1 MSVSIL
7 ISILPWVIGSVG
19 VGLGIGFYL
28 GMSRY
33 ADKDKD
39 RVDAERESTF
49 RVLADLLSATE
60 QLTSDVNERNVEIKE
75 VGQDLI
81 GLDVDGELQVIQQRL
96 MKQVSSVLESNM
108 RLEDDLTVT
117 RSQVEQQA
125 EIIDEA
131 RREARTDALSG
142 VGNRKSMDE
151 RLEALLANCR
161 RSDAPFALLLADVD
175 NFKWVNDTHGHA
187 AGDVLIAHIGEF
199 LKKCVRTTDFV
210 ARYGGDEFA
219 LMLSEADQ
227 ETAIHAAER
236 LRANVCQHTFD
247 LGRGAEELAITFS
260 IGVAHSRREASAAE
274 ILKLADDALYQ
285 AKNNGRNRA
294 CCYWDGELLPVTQAL
309 KLSKCNNAKRQ
320 ATAESE
326 PSDADA
332 ARSSAV
338 EAPSNFQTA
347 KSTAPAPVGE
357 DQDSSILPA
366 AQEAR

>member
-1 MSVSIL
+1 MYTF

-33 ADKDKD
+33 ADRDKD

-81 GLDVDGELQVIQQRL
+81 GLDVDGELQVIQHRL
-96 MKQVSSVLESNM
+96 MKQVGSVLESNM
-108 RLEDDLTVT
+108 RLKDDLTVT
-117 RSQVEQQA
+117 QSQVEQQA
-125 EIIDEA
+125 EIIDEV

-175 NFKWVNDTHGHA
+175 HFKWVNDTHGHA

-199 LKKCVRTTDFV
+199 LKKCVRTKDFV

-219 LMLSEADQ
+219 LILSDADP

-247 LGRGAEELAITFS
+247 LGRGAEQVAVAFS
-260 IGVAHSRREASAAE
+260 IGVVCSRRDASAADM
-274 ILKLADDALYQ
+274 LALADDALYQ
-285 AKNNGRNRA
+285 AKDNGRNTA
-294 CCYWDGELLPVTQAL
+294 CCYWNGKLMPVTRAL
-309 KLSKCNNAKRQ
+309 NRSQGNTPKPQ

-332 ARSSAV
+332 AQSSAT
-338 EAPSNFQTA
+338 EATSDFQTA
-347 KSTAPAPVGE
+347 ESTAPAPVGE

-366 AQEAR
+366 AQEVS